1 MKILNKSISGW
12 LNNNYFPLNE
22 SSSSTNNNLLVQL
35 KNYSKTFNELISTP
49 YSYPKQTTLLH
60 LGLSY
65 WPNIQWFV
73 TCLSCTPFLFSWLWI
88 YLETIINFVLKV
100 WTKHD
105 FAMLQTLGDF
115 KFQWRQVG
123 LKSQPFSMWV
133 EAKLLRHYKFS
144 SG

>member
-65 WPNIQWFV
+65 
-73 TCLSCTPFLFSWLWI
+73 
-88 YLETIINFVLKV
+88 
-100 WTKHD
+100 
-105 FAMLQTLGDF
+105 
-115 KFQWRQVG
+115 
-123 LKSQPFSMWV
+123 
-133 EAKLLRHYKFS
+133 
-144 SG
+144 